1 MPPNEASNDRDEK
14 EHNILKDRK
23 VKMEEKSNVEGEK
36 LHYAYED
43 LTLVKFCIF

>member
-23 VKMEEKSNVEGEK
+23 VKMEEKTMLKEK
-36 LHYAYED
+36 SYIMN
-43 LTLVKFCIF
+43 TKI